1 MSGAGGF
8 PGGGRG
14 RHRRGR
20 TADRGPGGEGLRR
33 VLSITVILVGVF
45 ISAVDMLIVNIAFPS
60 MQESFPTATL
70 TGLSWVMS
78 AYAITFAA
86 LLLPS
91 GRWADRSGRKQVFL
105 LGLGLFTGVSAVCA
119 AAPSLEVLVAA
130 RAVQGVGAALMA
142 PSSLGLLLGLFA
154 PEKRGIAIG
163 LWTAVGGVGSA
174 AALPLGGLLA
184 EIDWRWV
191 FVVNL
196 PLGTAA
202 LLIGAWSLRRSAREA
217 GPVPDLAGSAVLA
230 LSVAAVVATIAQGQ
244 SWGWTSPEVAGLSAA
259 GALGL
264 AWTVRRALRHP
275 APVFEP
281 ELLRIRTIAL
291 GNVATGFFFM
301 GVGAMA
307 LSTILFLTQV
317 WQHSTLRGAM
327 EIAPGPVCAALCAVP
342 SGILSVR
349 HGVHRVGPVG
359 AACFAGGG
367 LWWAYALD
375 GTPDFT
381 GHFLPGSV
389 VGGIGFGLILPALA
403 ASATLS
409 LPPERVATGTGMA
422 SMSRQIGMA
431 VGVSV
436 VAAVL
441 AGRPDLTAFRA
452 AFLIM
457 AGAAIVSGL
466 ALFAIGPV
474 RRPAPTGPAGGP
486 QPEHTTRATTR

>member
-1 MSGAGGF
+1 MSS
-8 PGGGRG
+8 
-14 RHRRGR
+14 
-20 TADRGPGGEGLRR
+20 DGLRR
-33 VLSITVILVGVF
+33 GMSITVILIGVF

-60 MQESFPTATL
+60 MQESFPSAGL
-70 TGLSWVMS
+70 TSLSWVMS

-91 GRWADRSGRKQVFL
+91 GRWADRSGRKRVFL
-105 LGLGLFTGVSAVCA
+105 LGLGLFTAVSAVCA
-119 AAPSLEVLVAA
+119 AAPSLEVLVAF
-130 RAVQGVGAALMA
+130 RALQGVGAALMA

-154 PEKRGIAIG
+154 PERRGIAIG

-202 LLIGAWSLRRSAREA
+202 LLIGAWSLRRSAAEG
-217 GPVPDLAGSAVLA
+217 GPVPDLLGIAVLA
-230 LSVAAVVATIAQGQ
+230 ASVAAVVATIAQGQ
-244 SWGWTSPEVAGLSAA
+244 SWGWGSPQVIGLSAV
-259 GALGL
+259 GVVGL
-264 AWTVRRALRHP
+264 AYTVRRALRHP
-275 APVFEP
+275 APVIEP
-281 ELLRIRTIAL
+281 AILAVRNVAL

-307 LSTILFLTQV
+307 MSTILFLTQV
-317 WQHSTLRGAM
+317 WGHSTLRGAL
-327 EIAPGPVCAALCAVP
+327 EIAPGPVAATVFAVP
-342 SGILSVR
+342 SGILAVR
-349 HGVHRVGPVG
+349 YGVHLVGLAG
-359 AACFAGGG
+359 ATAFAAGGI
-367 LWWAYALD
+367 WWACVLD

-389 VGGIGFGLILPALA
+389 IGGIGFGAILPALA
-403 ASATLS
+403 AASTLS

-431 VGVSV
+431 LGVAV

-441 AGRPDLTAFRA
+441 TGTPDLSSFRA

-457 AGAAIVSGL
+457 AGASLVSGL
-466 ALFAIGPV
+466 ALFAVGPV
-474 RRPAPTGPAGGP
+474 RRPAPAGTGEDA
-486 QPEHTTRATTR
+486 QQEHMTQAATR

>member
-1 MSGAGGF
+1 MSSD
-8 PGGGRG
+8 RL
-14 RHRRGR
+14 RRGM
-20 TADRGPGGEGLRR
+20 
-33 VLSITVILVGVF
+33 SITVILIGVF

-60 MQESFPTATL
+60 MQESFPTASL
-70 TGLSWVMS
+70 TDLSWVMS

-91 GRWADRSGRKQVFL
+91 GRWADRSGRKRVFL
-105 LGLGLFTGVSAVCA
+105 LGLGLFTAVSAVCA
-119 AAPSLEVLVAA
+119 AAPSLEVLVAF
-130 RAVQGVGAALMA
+130 RALQGVGAALMA

-154 PEKRGIAIG
+154 PERRGIAIG

-202 LLIGAWSLRRSAREA
+202 LLIGVWSLRRSATED
-217 GPVPDLAGSAVLA
+217 GPVPDLLGIVVLA
-230 LSVAAVVATIAQGQ
+230 ASVAAVVATIAQGQ
-244 SWGWTSPEVAGLSAA
+244 SWGWGSAQVIGLSAV
-259 GALGL
+259 GATGL
-264 AWTVRRALRHP
+264 AYTVRRALRHP
-275 APVFEP
+275 APVIEP
-281 ELLRIRTIAL
+281 ALLAVRNVAL

-307 LSTILFLTQV
+307 MSTILFLTQV
-317 WQHSTLRGAM
+317 WGHSTLRGAL
-327 EIAPGPVCAALCAVP
+327 EIAPGPVAATVFAVP
-342 SGILSVR
+342 SGIFAVR
-349 HGVHRVGPVG
+349 YGVHLVGLAG
-359 AACFAGGG
+359 ASAFAAGGI
-367 LWWAYALD
+367 WWACVLN

-381 GHFLPGSV
+381 GHFLPGSII
-389 VGGIGFGLILPALA
+389 GGIGFGLILPALA
-403 ASATLS
+403 AASTLS

-431 VGVSV
+431 LGVAV

-441 AGRPDLTAFRA
+441 AGTPDMSSFRA

-457 AGAAIVSGL
+457 AGAGLVSGL
-466 ALFAIGPV
+466 ALFAVGPV
-474 RRPAPTGPAGGP
+474 RRPAPAGTGEDDKHDHMTPAA
-486 QPEHTTRATTR
+486 TR

>member
-1 MSGAGGF
+1 MSS
-8 PGGGRG
+8 
-14 RHRRGR
+14 
-20 TADRGPGGEGLRR
+20 DGLRR
-33 VLSITVILVGVF
+33 GMSITVILIGVF

-60 MQESFPTATL
+60 MQESFPSAGL
-70 TGLSWVMS
+70 TSLSWVMS

-91 GRWADRSGRKQVFL
+91 GRWADRSGRKRVFL
-105 LGLGLFTGVSAVCA
+105 LGLGLFTAVSAVCA
-119 AAPSLEVLVAA
+119 AAPSLEVLVAF
-130 RAVQGVGAALMA
+130 RALQGVGAALMA

-154 PEKRGIAIG
+154 PERRGIAIG

-202 LLIGAWSLRRSAREA
+202 LLIGAWSLRRSAAEG
-217 GPVPDLAGSAVLA
+217 GPVPDLLGIAVLA
-230 LSVAAVVATIAQGQ
+230 ASVAAVVATIAQGQ
-244 SWGWTSPEVAGLSAA
+244 SWGWGSPQVIGLSAV
-259 GALGL
+259 GVVGL
-264 AWTVRRALRHP
+264 AYTVRRALRHP
-275 APVFEP
+275 APVIEP
-281 ELLRIRTIAL
+281 AILAVRNVAL

-307 LSTILFLTQV
+307 MSTILFLTQV
-317 WQHSTLRGAM
+317 WGHSTLRGAL
-327 EIAPGPVCAALCAVP
+327 EIAPGPVAATVFAVP
-342 SGILSVR
+342 SGILAVR
-349 HGVHRVGPVG
+349 YGVHLVGLAG
-359 AACFAGGG
+359 ATAFAAGGI
-367 LWWAYALD
+367 WWACVLD

-389 VGGIGFGLILPALA
+389 IGGIGFGAILPALA
-403 ASATLS
+403 AASTLS

-431 VGVSV
+431 LGVAV

-441 AGRPDLTAFRA
+441 AGTPDLSSFRA

-457 AGAAIVSGL
+457 AGASLVSGL
-466 ALFAIGPV
+466 ALFAVGPV
-474 RRPAPTGPAGGP
+474 RRPAPAGTGEDA
-486 QPEHTTRATTR
+486 QQEHMTQAATR